1 MPEDVNRPQLTAEAV
16 PLPLCV
22 VDLQGRMVDMNSAF
36 AGLAGLARAGGPI
49 ADLDI
54 LPEWAL
60 AEALDRIASGMA
72 PCSRPLPGT
81 GRVRGRSVLLSV
93 TGHGGASARG
103 LIVTILPSVDGQIA
117 EQEQRAS
124 FALESAGQWIWE
136 LDIAT
141 RTVWRSEGWQRALG
155 FRADERVD
163 DGEPWGIV
171 HPDDRDAAAA
181 MAERVIAGEAE
192 MFEAT
197 YRLRHRDGSWRW
209 FLSRGRI
216 ATRRPD
222 GRPER
227 LLATTIDVHRQK
239 ESEERLT
246 AAIAE
251 SAEISRRLA
260 ALNSQLTELSDRDG
274 LTGLSN
280 RRAFEREWRLLV
292 VRSAERGEA
301 LSLVMIDV
309 DFFKQFNDRMGHLA
323 GDECLRNVATLLA
336 RAASRSDL
344 VCRYG
349 GEEFAVLLAGAGA
362 AEAGLYA
369 GRVMEAVEHLA
380 EPHPASPFG
389 RLTISIGL
397 ATLASG
403 EAAERL
409 LQRAD
414 DALYEAKRAGR
425 NRIGVARAHSGRSV
439 SA

>member
-1 MPEDVNRPQLTAEAV
+1 MPEDVNRLQLTAEAV

-22 VDLQGRMVDMNSAF
+22 VDLNGRIVDMNGAF
-36 AGLAGLARAGGPI
+36 AGLAGLARVGGRF

-54 LPEWAL
+54 LPEWGL
-60 AEALDRIASGMA
+60 AEALDRISAGMS
-72 PCSRPLPGT
+72 PCSRPLNCS
-81 GRVRGRSVLLSV
+81 GRVCGHSALLSSTGHHRGRAAALV
-93 TGHGGASARG
+93 
-103 LIVTILPSVDGQIA
+103 ITILPSVGGQIA
-117 EQEQRAS
+117 EQERRAS
-124 FALESAGQWIWE
+124 FALESAGQWVWE

-141 RTVWRSEGWQRALG
+141 RTVWRSDGWQRALG
-155 FRADERVD
+155 YGAEERVD

-171 HPDDRDAAAA
+171 HPEDRDAAAA

-192 MFEAT
+192 VFEAT

-216 ATRRPD
+216 ATRRSD

-227 LLATTIDVHRQK
+227 LLATTIDVHHQK
-239 ESEERLT
+239 ETEARLT
-246 AAIAE
+246 EAMTE

-260 ALNSQLTELSDRDG
+260 ALNSQLTELSDRDA

-280 RRAFEREWRLLV
+280 RRAFEREWPLLV
-292 VRSAERGEA
+292 ERATERGEA

-323 GDECLRNVATLLA
+323 GDQCLRRVATLLA

-344 VCRYG
+344 VSRYG
-349 GEEFAVLLAGAGA
+349 GEEFSVLLAGAGA

-369 GRVMEAVEHLA
+369 DRVMEAVERLA
-380 EPHPASPFG
+380 EPHPASPFA

-397 ATLASG
+397 ATLGPG

-414 DALYEAKRAGR
+414 DALYEAKRGGR
-425 NRIGVARAHSGRSV
+425 NRIGVACAHSGQ
-439 SA
+439 SASA

>member
-1 MPEDVNRPQLTAEAV
+1 MPEDVNRLQLTAEAV

-22 VDLQGRMVDMNSAF
+22 VDLEGRIVDMNGAFAGF
-36 AGLAGLARAGGPI
+36 AGLAQVGAPF

-54 LPEWAL
+54 LPGWGL
-60 AEALDRIASGMA
+60 AEALDRISTGMA
-72 PCSRPLPGT
+72 PCSRPLNCT
-81 GRVRGRSVLLSV
+81 GRVGGRSALLSS
-93 TGHGGASARG
+93 TGQDGAQAAG
-103 LIVTILPSVDGQIA
+103 LVVTILPSVDGQIA
-117 EQEQRAS
+117 EQERRAS
-124 FALESAGQWIWE
+124 FALESAGQWVWE

-141 RTVWRSEGWQRALG
+141 RTVWRSDGWQRALG
-155 FRADERVD
+155 YDADERVD

-171 HPDDRDAAAA
+171 HPDDRDAASA

-192 MFEAT
+192 VFEAT

-209 FLSRGRI
+209 FLGRGRI
-216 ATRRPD
+216 ATRGPD

-239 ESEERLT
+239 ETEARLT
-246 AAIAE
+246 EAMTE

-280 RRAFEREWRLLV
+280 RRAFEREWPLLV
-292 VRSAERGEA
+292 QRAAERGEA
-301 LSLVMIDV
+301 LSLLMIDV

-323 GDECLRNVATLLA
+323 GDQCLRRVATLLA
-336 RAASRSDL
+336 RAASLSDL
-344 VCRYG
+344 VSRYG
-349 GEEFAVLLAGAGA
+349 GEEFAALLAGAGA

-425 NRIGVARAHSGRSV
+425 NQISVSCAQSGRSA

>member
-1 MPEDVNRPQLTAEAV
+1 MPDDRNRPLLTVEHV
-16 PLPLCV
+16 PLPLCI
-22 VDLQGRMVDMNSAF
+22 VDLEGHIVDMNGGF
-36 AGLAGLARAGGPI
+36 AALADVAERGVRI

-54 LPEWAL
+54 LPVSGL
-60 AEALDRIASGMA
+60 VEALDRVASGMA
-72 PCSRPLPGT
+72 LCLRPLAGT
-81 GRVRGRSVLLSV
+81 GRVRGRSVLLSA
-93 TGHGGASARG
+93 TGHDGAFSRG

-216 ATRRPD
+216 AARD
-222 GRPER
+222 ANSRPER

-239 ESEERLT
+239 ETEARLT
-246 AAIAE
+246 EAMAE

-260 ALNSQLTELSDRDG
+260 ALNSQLTELSDRDA

-292 VRSAERGEA
+292 QRAAERGEA

-362 AEAGLYA
+362 SEAGLYA

-414 DALYEAKRAGR
+414 DALYEAKGAGR
-425 NRIGVARAHSGRSV
+425 NRIGVARAHSGRSA